1 MVEDFTR
8 ATGVVQF
15 LMNGKEVCKENM
27 VVTLGKQWIAKRMA
41 NQGTVATH
49 IGIGSSATAAALG
62 DTALGAQLARVA
74 MSVAGGTVSGAT
86 VTYSATFGAGVGTGT
101 VQEAGL
107 FDAATAG
114 TLIARTAGN
123 VITKLAN
130 DVLTINWSITI
141 N

>member
-1 MVEDFTR
+1 MIKDGVP
-8 ATGVVQF
+8 ATGRVTF
-15 LMNGKEVCKENM
+15 ILNGKEVAQDNL

-62 DTALGAQLARVA
+62 DSALGAQLARVA

-86 VTYSATFGAGVGTGT
+86 VTYSATFGAGVGTGS

-107 FDAATAG
+107 FDAAAAG

-123 VITKLAN
+123 VITKLAE

>member
-1 MVEDFTR
+1 MVKDGVP
-8 ATGVVQF
+8 ATGRVSF
-15 LMNGKEVCKENM
+15 ILNGKEVAQDNL

-62 DTALGAQLARVA
+62 DSALGAQLARVA

-86 VTYSATFGAGVGTGT
+86 VTYSATFAAGVGTGT

-123 VITKLAN
+123 VITKLAE
-130 DVLTINWSITI
+130 DVLTINWVITI

>member
-1 MVEDFTR
+1 MIEDNIK

-15 LMNGKEVCKENM
+15 ILNGAEVRQDNL
-27 VVTLGKQWIAKRMA
+27 VVTLGKQWIANRMA
-41 NQGTVATH
+41 NQGTVASH
-49 IGIGSSATAAALG
+49 IGIGSSATAAALA
-62 DTALGAQLARVA
+62 DAALGAQLARVA
-74 MSVAGGTVSGAT
+74 MSVSGGTVSGAT
-86 VTYSATFGAGVGTGT
+86 VTYSAFFGAGVGTGS

-107 FDAATAG
+107 FDAAAAG

-130 DVLTINWSITI
+130 DTLTINWTITI